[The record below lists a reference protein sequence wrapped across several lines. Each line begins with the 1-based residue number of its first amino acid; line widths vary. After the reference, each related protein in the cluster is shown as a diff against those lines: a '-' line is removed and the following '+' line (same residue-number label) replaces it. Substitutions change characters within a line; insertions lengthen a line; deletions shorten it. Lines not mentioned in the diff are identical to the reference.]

1 VGRSREMTRQIG
13 REVDLREEL
22 INFQRVSCSAHD
34 TSDYICSAQHPLNSV
49 RQIRTLPTAYL
60 DVKPARKISPQPD
73 PARCRYASRSIR
85 RSSCSCGWWMQ

>member
-49 RQIRTLPTAYL
+49 RHFHTLSTPYL
-60 DVKPARKISPQPD
+60 DVKPGRKISQQQD
-73 PARCRYASRSIR
+73 PCTLQICQS
-85 RSSCSCGWWMQ
+85 